1 MSDAECVFT
10 CLLTISMSS
19 LEKCLFR
26 CSAHFLMSCL
36 FFLLLSCMSCLYNL
50 EIKPLSVTSFA
61 NIFFQSIGCLFVLLM
76 ISFAMQKHKF
86 DQAPFAYFCFYLLCF
101 GRLDTVKFLKSIKL
115 IPKWT
120 VIIHSVC
127 QLGMCFWWDQHWNQ
141 WIWSKQIV
149 LHNVDGPHP
158 VSQSS
163 EENKET
169 SLPSKSEFSIDCL
182 WTLPESLT
190 LVGL

>member
-1 MSDAECVFT
+1 MISYCSFDLHSLIMSDAECVFT

-127 QLGMCFWWDQHWNQ
+127 QLGMCF
-141 WIWSKQIV
+141 
-149 LHNVDGPHP
+149 
-158 VSQSS
+158 
-163 EENKET
+163 
-169 SLPSKSEFSIDCL
+169 
-182 WTLPESLT
+182 
-190 LVGL
+190 